1 MVGMCFQVCAVLKNS
16 RVPTSV
22 RASCAELL
30 SLVADE
36 LRQASLQASGGA
48 MRQPLLARLQRVVQ
62 QEVGPAA
69 AKAILQDMH
78 ATEDRQLLASH
89 IQTAS
94 LSAVAL
100 ISD

>member
-1 MVGMCFQVCAVLKNS
+1 M
-16 RVPTSV
+16 

-36 LRQASLQASGGA
+36 LRQASHPLQASGGA
-48 MRQPLLARLQRVVQ
+48 TRQSLLTRLQRTVQ

-69 AKAILQDMH
+69 ANAILQDMH
-78 ATEDRQLLASH
+78 ASEDWQLLASH